1 MIDINQVES
10 EAQEIIRK
18 EKHDAAVLKIKSK
31 LAEIEKARTVL
42 RNLERELEDIK
53 ADLGE

>member
-10 EAQEIIRK
+10 EAKEIIRK